1 MKKLLAYILLVF
13 LIACNTIDENTID
26 FTVSEL
32 KIKLNYPEN
41 STVTARQGVKIT
53 LIDSKGTIFESQ
65 TDQTGTAT
73 FNVPTGIYTATV
85 SDKTSSIKI
94 YNGNS
99 SEIIITSGKD
109 FYSEIT
115 LVETTTNKIII
126 KELYCGGCQMDDGSG
141 YTRNDKYT
149 TIYNNSAD
157 TVAIENFSLA
167 VAMPYN
173 ATGGNNNYVDNKLVY
188 AEESFIPAAM
198 GIWYYPGTL
207 TFLPYEQKVIS
218 IFGAIDHTQTYSNS
232 VNLANKDYYVLY
244 DENCDRYAGNTNYY
258 PAPYEAIPHSN
269 YFKAVVF
276 GQGTSWVFSV
286 TSPCFFIYYTDEN
299 PVDFCN
305 DEQNHYFDGNKSG
318 SWGSYGSCLKVP
330 SENILDAIEVFTT
343 RYDDNKKRLTEDVDG
358 GYIWH
363 TNQYGYTLYRNV
375 NQAATE
381 ALPENKDKIVYN
393 YSLGTQ
399 DIEKGTTDPS
409 GIDAEASIK
418 NGAHIIFEDTNNSG
432 QDFHQRKK
440 AAIKD

>member
-85 SDKTSSIKI
+85 SDKRSSIKI

-207 TFLPYEQKVIS
+207 TFLPYEQ
-218 IFGAIDHTQTYSNS
+218 
-232 VNLANKDYYVLY
+232 
-244 DENCDRYAGNTNYY
+244 
-258 PAPYEAIPHSN
+258 
-269 YFKAVVF
+269 
-276 GQGTSWVFSV
+276 
-286 TSPCFFIYYTDEN
+286 
-299 PVDFCN
+299 
-305 DEQNHYFDGNKSG
+305 
-318 SWGSYGSCLKVP
+318 
-330 SENILDAIEVFTT
+330 
-343 RYDDNKKRLTEDVDG
+343 
-358 GYIWH
+358 IWARH
-363 TNQYGYTLYRNV
+363 
-375 NQAATE
+375 E
-381 ALPENKDKIVYN
+381 
-393 YSLGTQ
+393 LG
-399 DIEKGTTDPS
+399 
-409 GIDAEASIK
+409 
-418 NGAHIIFEDTNNSG
+418 F
-432 QDFHQRKK
+432 
-440 AAIKD
+440 